1 MARHFTFIT
10 TALIVLGL
18 LTHTGAKAQ
27 GQDEHHVWK
36 GNPLSNIVDKTDDMG
51 TVYLYNV
58 GTGKYLNTGSYW
70 GTVVIGFN
78 VGMTTHV
85 QKTSK
90 TGVYTMTGPLETTE
104 GKYIAFGRQMDTP
117 GYTNSINY
125 NRVYVD
131 RGVDWKNPYDGT
143 TNKRFIRHFE

>member
-70 GTVVIGFN
+70 
-78 VGMTTHV
+78 
-85 QKTSK
+85 
-90 TGVYTMTGPLETTE
+90 E
-104 GKYIAFGRQMDTP
+104 R
-117 GYTNSINY
+117 
-125 NRVYVD
+125 
-131 RGVDWKNPYDGT
+131 W
-143 TNKRFIRHFE
+143 